1 MRRNDKEAN
10 QILTK
15 TFHETYSDLV
25 GSMAAEAEYDV
36 ILLERSVT
44 DGLTKKDIFRLLAY
58 LSPDKE
64 YYPVEYPALS
74 VESYAMG
81 FISSEAAGE
90 AFDYEYGLNSALH
103 MYVGEIMDDM
113 DKETSDHVYDFHT
126 PNGCVLKVYLDR

>member
-1 MRRNDKEAN
+1 MWRDNKEAN
-10 QILTK
+10 QVLAK

-36 ILLERSVT
+36 VLLERGVT
-44 DGLTKKDIFRLLAY
+44 DGLSKKEIFRLLAY

-64 YYPVEYPALS
+64 YYPVEFPATS

-90 AFDYEYGLNSALH
+90 AFDFDYGLDSALH
-103 MYVGEIMDDM
+103 KFVGAIMDDV
-113 DKETSDHVYDFHT
+113 DKETPDHVYDFRT
-126 PNGCVLKVYLDR
+126 PNGCALKVYLDR